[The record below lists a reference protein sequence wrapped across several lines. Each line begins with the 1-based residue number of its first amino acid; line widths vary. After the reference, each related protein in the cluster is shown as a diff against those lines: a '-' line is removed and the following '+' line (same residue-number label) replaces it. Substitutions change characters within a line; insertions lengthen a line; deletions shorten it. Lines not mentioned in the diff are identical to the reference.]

1 MLRLS
6 RNFKAVAPLRT
17 FITSTINFQNTRIE
31 SDAFGEIEVPTDKYY
46 GAQTAR
52 SKLNF
57 KIGGEAA
64 RMPVPVVR
72 AFGILKS
79 LPPKSTKNLVLW
91 IQNYQLLS
99 NKLLPKLLKVNWTTI
114 SHWLFSKLGLALN
127 QT

>member
-72 AFGILKS
+72 AFGILKVCRQS
-79 LPPKSTKNLVLW
+79 QRRTWCFGSK
-91 IQNYQLLS
+91 I
-99 NKLLPKLLKVNWTTI
+99 I
-114 SHWLFSKLGLALN
+114 SCYPTSCYRSC
-127 QT
+127 

>member
-52 SKLNF
+52 S
-57 KIGGEAA
+57 
-64 RMPVPVVR
+64 
-72 AFGILKS
+72 S
-79 LPPKSTKNLVLW
+79 
-91 IQNYQLLS
+91 
-99 NKLLPKLLKVNWTTI
+99 
-114 SHWLFSKLGLALN
+114 
-127 QT
+127 